1 MNLTKKTNLSFVCI
15 CNICKKMNLA
25 SAHKTRKDQQA
36 VPRVMKA
43 SALDGPGTNS
53 QQVENRREFRDKTN
67 VGQVFKLSTGFAHFA
82 AEDERHISTKDNN
95 AKKIICG
102 GNHQISIF

>member
-1 MNLTKKTNLSFVCI
+1 
-15 CNICKKMNLA
+15 MNLA

-95 AKKIICG
+95 AKKSSNINILSFG
-102 GNHQISIF
+102 LVPVLRFYNKIQPLIQ

>member
-1 MNLTKKTNLSFVCI
+1 
-15 CNICKKMNLA
+15 MNLA

-67 VGQVFKLSTGFAHFA
+67 VGQVFKLSTSFAHFA

-95 AKKIICG
+95 AKKSSNINILSFG
-102 GNHQISIF
+102 LVPVLRFYNKIQPLIQ